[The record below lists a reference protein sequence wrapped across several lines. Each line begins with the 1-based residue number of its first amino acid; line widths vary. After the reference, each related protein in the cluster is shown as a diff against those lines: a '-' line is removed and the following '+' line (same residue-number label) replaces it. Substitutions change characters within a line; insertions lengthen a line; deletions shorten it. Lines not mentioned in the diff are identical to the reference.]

1 MSQRPVEMTA
11 DLVQPGAAAA
21 PPDPTRRPQV
31 PPAPVTAPAP
41 VAAPRP
47 LARPVALPEVRP
59 EPVRRTVS
67 IKLTEGI
74 IERLRE
80 YTHKSRHQKQDVVEV
95 ALQRFL
101 DAEGF

>member
-1 MSQRPVEMTA
+1 
-11 DLVQPGAAAA
+11 
-21 PPDPTRRPQV
+21 
-31 PPAPVTAPAP
+31 
-41 VAAPRP
+41 
-47 LARPVALPEVRP
+47 VALPEVRP